1 MTQLVHVFGA
11 VGLIGVVVAALLFVL
26 AAVVSVLRSPLSG
39 GMKLVWFVFVWVAPF
54 VGSLLWFLIGRPG
67 ASRSVTY

>member
-1 MTQLVHVFGA
+1 MSNAAHILGA
-11 VGLIGVVVAALLFVL
+11 TAILGVIVAYALFVL

-54 VGSLLWFLIGRPG
+54 VGSLLWFLIGRG
-67 ASRSVTY
+67 NATRYVR